1 MRTGVRAKVQN
12 KRWIRRVVVL
22 TCITGLI
29 SSTPSNASGTPRSTG
44 DRLPTRDVSAWQAR
58 SGGVAAKG
66 FAEVSDASGDIAYC
80 QADVVAGSG
89 SFADGV
95 INLGATTSCP
105 VDPRTE
111 PAWTV
116 GLADMEWY
124 VDTDGDGG
132 IEYVALL
139 YSDAGILR
147 GGVVYVDNGAQTV
160 TCAETTVTSGQ
171 ARFSASFPSSCIGA
185 PSSFRY
191 AVAATWDE
199 NPSGDTCTCP
209 TDFAPAFGVFGSS
222 VSGSTAPVGPPSPPP
237 PATPPPPPPRTPS
250 KRQGYWMIGRTG
262 DTYAFGAAQHFGN
275 PTFPA
280 DVVDLE
286 PSASG
291 NGYRTVD
298 RQGHV
303 LSHGDAGAPLGAP
316 PVLRPFETITA
327 ISSTRTGGGY
337 WLFSSLGR
345 VFPFGDAPF
354 FGDMAATKL
363 NGPVLDSIPTASGNG
378 YYMVASDGGIF
389 TFGDARF
396 LGSMGAVKLNAPV
409 QSLVPDDDG
418 SGYWLVA
425 SDGGIFAFDAE
436 FYGSM
441 GDVKLNKPVTGMVGF
456 GKGYLMVAE
465 DGGIFTFGDAPFF
478 GSLGDNPPRQPI
490 VSTAVLNK

>member
-1 MRTGVRAKVQN
+1 M
-12 KRWIRRVVVL
+12 
-22 TCITGLI
+22 
-29 SSTPSNASGTPRSTG
+29 
-44 DRLPTRDVSAWQAR
+44 
-58 SGGVAAKG
+58 G
-66 FAEVSDASGDIAYC
+66 FAQVSDATGDIAYC
-80 QADVVAGSG
+80 QADLVSG
-89 SFADGV
+89 GGTFADGV
-95 INLGATTSCP
+95 VGLSSATSCA
-105 VDPRTE
+105 VDPRTD

-116 GLADMEWY
+116 GVADMEWY
-124 VDTDGDGG
+124 LDTDGDGG
-132 IEYVALL
+132 VEYVAIL
-139 YSDAGILR
+139 YSDGGMLR
-147 GGVVYVDNGAQTV
+147 GAVVYVDNGAETV
-160 TCAETTVTSGQ
+160 TCTSTTVTTSPKG
-171 ARFSASFPSSCIGA
+171 FSTSFASSCIGS
-185 PSSFRY
+185 PGSYRY

-199 NPSGDTCTCP
+199 DPYASTCTCP
-209 TDFAPAFGVFGSS
+209 TDYAPAFGVFGGT
-222 VSGSTAPVGPPSPPP
+222 VSGSSAPAGPPPPPPP
-237 PATPPPPPPRTPS
+237 PASGTPSSPPPRTPS

-262 DTYAFGAAQHFGN
+262 DTYAFGAAQHHGN
-275 PTFPA
+275 PTFPS

-303 LSHGDAGAPLGAP
+303 LSHGDAGPVLGAAP
-316 PVLRPFETITA
+316 APLRPFETITA
-327 ISSTRTGGGY
+327 ISSTRTDAGY
-337 WLFSSLGR
+337 RLFTSAGR
-345 VFPFGDAPF
+345 VFAYGDAPF
-354 FGDMAATKL
+354 FGDMGGAKL

-389 TFGDARF
+389 TFGDANF

-478 GSLGDNPPRQPI
+478 GSLGDNPPSQPI